1 MLVDPQLARPLGKER
16 SYTLSICR
24 QCQLLGVSRS
34 SYYYWRDHHEE
45 QERLRQEIFAEEKAF
60 AEAVINNWMEHPI
73 YGYQKMAHHMQRN
86 GHPEATEKRV
96 RRIYRQLGLQGLVPR
111 FKTTRSSKRKE
122 GKFPYLLREI
132 GRASCRERV

>member
-1 MLVDPQLARPLGKER
+1 MARPSGTQR

-45 QERLRQEIFAEEKAF
+45 QQRLRQEVFAQEKAF
-60 AEAVINNWMEHPI
+60 AEVVMGNWMEHPV
-73 YGYQKMAHHMQRN
+73 YGYQKMAHHLRRN

-96 RRIYRQLGLQGLVPR
+96 RRVYRQLGLQGWD
-111 FKTTRSSKRKE
+111 TS
-122 GKFPYLLREI
+122 
-132 GRASCRERV
+132 A